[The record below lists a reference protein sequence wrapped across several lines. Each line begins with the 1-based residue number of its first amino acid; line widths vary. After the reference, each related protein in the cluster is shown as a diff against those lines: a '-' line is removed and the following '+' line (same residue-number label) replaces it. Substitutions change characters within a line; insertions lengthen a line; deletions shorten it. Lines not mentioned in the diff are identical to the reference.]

1 MSVIESTGFYR
12 HLTSTI
18 GSEMMSMQCANCGI
32 EILQGQRFC
41 RACGAP
47 VEGSVAP
54 TQVMDTDPDGLIKV
68 NNTKRSSKTNTN
80 PVTNAAHGQTTFIP
94 APQNPETEM
103 IDLGLIPQKGI
114 NAPVEANPSQT
125 RAIEETNQAAQ
136 VSIHSTSPFQ
146 PEPQVYAPTSA
157 AGDFQTTP
165 PASLSTVQPLKKSYG
180 WLFAFGAIALVGVI
194 FLTFLMIGRAR
205 RAANPP
211 PKAPSASSASDRP
224 TELYIDETTARVTEE
239 ETVFTQRFPLPNSAK
254 FSLSNIS
261 GDITI
266 EGVDSSE
273 AEVKVIK
280 RGGSAD
286 QRKDIKIIYSTL
298 GGNLS
303 LKPSQQFSSDI
314 DIIYEI
320 KLPRNLGQV
329 NVIGTNSDIKLKD
342 IDALIEIKSV
352 SGTLDLSN
360 LRGQVKAET
369 QSGEVFLSQ
378 VMGDI
383 FAKTTSGKIELSG
396 VSGSIRTDNT
406 AGDTKATIDS
416 TTSAD
421 MLSFES
427 INGKIDLRFK
437 SAINAELEANT
448 ISGSIDLEG
457 VQIEV
462 KKMPGS
468 SQAVGRLGVGGQP
481 LKIKTVSGDIKVTQ
495 KS

>member
-1 MSVIESTGFYR
+1 MA
-12 HLTSTI
+12 
-18 GSEMMSMQCANCGI
+18 MQCANCGV

-54 TQVMDTDPDGLIKV
+54 TQVMDTDPEGLIKV
-68 NNTKRSSKTNTN
+68 NNTKRTSKTNTN
-80 PVTNAAHGQTTFIP
+80 PVANATNGGTTFIQL
-94 APQNPETEM
+94 PQNPQTEL
-103 IDLGLIPQKGI
+103 IDAGLAPQQAI
-114 NAPVEANPSQT
+114 NAPVEANPSKT
-125 RAIEETNQAAQ
+125 RAIEEATQAAQ

-146 PEPQVYAPTSA
+146 PEPPVYTPANA
-157 AGDFQTTP
+157 ASDFQTTP
-165 PASLSTVQPLKKSYG
+165 PASLSTVQPPKKSYG
-180 WLFAFGAIALVGVI
+180 WLVAFGAIALVGVI
-194 FLTFLMIGRAR
+194 FFAFLLMGRAR

-211 PKAPSASSASDRP
+211 PTSPSASSAPDRP
-224 TELYIDETTARVTEE
+224 TDLYMDETTARVTDD
-239 ETVFTQRFPLPNSAK
+239 ETVFTQKFPLPNSAK
-254 FSLSNIS
+254 FSLNNIS

-266 EGVDSSE
+266 EGIDSSE
-273 AEVKVIK
+273 AEVKIIK

-303 LKPSQQFSSDI
+303 LKPSQQFSHDI

-342 IDALIEIKSV
+342 IDALLEIKSV
-352 SGTLDLSN
+352 SGALDLSN
-360 LRGQVKAET
+360 LRGQIKAET
-369 QSGEVFLSQ
+369 QSGELFLSQ

-396 VSGSIRTDNT
+396 VSGSIKTDNT

-462 KKMPGS
+462 RKMPGS
-468 SQAVGRLGVGGQP
+468 SQAIGRLGVGGQP
-481 LKIKTVSGDIKVTQ
+481 LKIKTVSGNIKITQ
-495 KS
+495 RS

>member
-1 MSVIESTGFYR
+1 
-12 HLTSTI
+12 
-18 GSEMMSMQCANCGI
+18 MQCAKCGI

-47 VEGSVAP
+47 AEGSVAP
-54 TQVMDTDPDGLIKV
+54 TQVMDTDPEGLIKV
-68 NNTKRSSKTNTN
+68 NNTKRTSKTNTN
-80 PVTNAAHGQTTFIP
+80 PVANAANGGTTFIQV
-94 APQNPETEM
+94 PQNPQTELM
-103 IDLGLIPQKGI
+103 DAGLAPQQVI

-125 RAIEETNQAAQ
+125 KAIEETTQAAQ

-146 PEPQVYAPTSA
+146 PEPPVYAPASA

-165 PASLSTVQPLKKSYG
+165 PASLSTVQSPKKSYG
-180 WLFAFGAIALVGVI
+180 WMVAFGAIALVGVI
-194 FLTFLMIGRAR
+194 FLAFLMMGRAR

-211 PKAPSASSASDRP
+211 PTLPSASSASDRQ
-224 TELYIDETTARVTEE
+224 TDLYMDETTARVTDD
-239 ETVFTQRFPLPNSAK
+239 ETVFTQKFPLPNSAK
-254 FSLSNIS
+254 FSLNNIS

-273 AEVKVIK
+273 AEVKIIK

-298 GGNLS
+298 GGNLT
-303 LKPSQQFSSDI
+303 LKPSQQFSGDI

-342 IDALIEIKSV
+342 IDALLEIKSV

-396 VSGSIRTDNT
+396 VSGSIKTDNT

-457 VQIEV
+457 VEIEV
-462 KKMPGS
+462 RKMPGS
-468 SQAVGRLGVGGQP
+468 SQATGRLGVGGQP
-481 LKIKTVSGDIKVTQ
+481 LKIKTVSGNIKITQ